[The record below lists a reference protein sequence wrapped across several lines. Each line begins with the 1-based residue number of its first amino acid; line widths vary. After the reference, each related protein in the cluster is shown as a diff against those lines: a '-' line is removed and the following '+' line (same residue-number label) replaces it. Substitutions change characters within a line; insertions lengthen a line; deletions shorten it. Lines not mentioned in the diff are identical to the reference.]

1 MNFPELAAQNP
12 QLYSDNTTALP
23 QRTEA
28 PQSWMV
34 RVTDAKYHWYDLLA
48 GFTQKPDLHD
58 PVGRYMR
65 RMQFEL
71 DAAAEKRHLFFAVT
85 RPRVRFDV
93 TGVVQWGF
101 FSLKLTLPLL
111 VGADARKE
119 TISVELKVPFAATMK
134 KPTVIL
140 AEDFISLN
148 WGGLVEVFSVHDLL
162 QTYAHT
168 LKLPSK
174 VMYVGQTRDPDGR
187 LAKGRLPAL
196 HKVRA
201 QFGADYDILLLL
213 VGMEVDV
220 NCAEGDPAAQ
230 PHNEHPLAA
239 DALQAERMDVIEAA
253 LIRHFEGSTPR
264 WRTSDERKM
273 RSERL
278 DAVQACNQLAQY
290 TIDLQLPETGFYN
303 YLCSEFVT
311 ASRQHLLSCYI
322 ADGQAQV
329 AVMPRPDA
337 AKRTKS

>member
-1 MNFPELAAQNP
+1 
-12 QLYSDNTTALP
+12 
-23 QRTEA
+23 
-28 PQSWMV
+28 MV

-48 GFTQKPDLHD
+48 GFARSRTCD

-93 TGVVQWGF
+93 TGVVQ
-101 FSLKLTLPLL
+101 LL
-111 VGADARKE
+111 AQADA
-119 TISVELKVPFAATMK
+119 AAAGGGGRPGNHLGRTQGAVRGHHE

-148 WGGLVEVFSVHDLL
+148 WGGLVGFSVHDLL
-162 QTYAHT
+162 TSPHAQAAEQGPTSARPAIQTAASA
-168 LKLPSK
+168 KAACPPC
-174 VMYVGQTRDPDGR
+174 TRC
-187 LAKGRLPAL
+187 
-196 HKVRA
+196 A

-273 RSERL
+273 RSEL

-329 AVMPRPDA
+329 ASCHG
-337 AKRTKS
+337 RTRQTH

>member
-1 MNFPELAAQNP
+1 
-12 QLYSDNTTALP
+12 
-23 QRTEA
+23 
-28 PQSWMV
+28 
-34 RVTDAKYHWYDLLA
+34 
-48 GFTQKPDLHD
+48 
-58 PVGRYMR
+58 
-65 RMQFEL
+65 
-71 DAAAEKRHLFFAVT
+71 
-85 RPRVRFDV
+85 
-93 TGVVQWGF
+93 
-101 FSLKLTLPLL
+101 
-111 VGADARKE
+111 
-119 TISVELKVPFAATMK
+119 
-134 KPTVIL
+134 VIL

-148 WGGLVEVFSVHDLL
+148 WGGLVEVFRARPAADLCAQAAKQGHTSARPAI
-162 QTYAHT
+162 QTAAWP
-168 LKLPSK
+168 KAACPPC
-174 VMYVGQTRDPDGR
+174 TRC
-187 LAKGRLPAL
+187 
-196 HKVRA
+196 A

-329 AVMPRPDA
+329 AVHATAGR
-337 AKRTKS
+337 RQTH